1 MKGANR
7 FFYTFFYLQSD
18 CVTLMTKNQ
27 EVKIKKSELKSTELG
42 KYILEKYTPKKD
54 LVRKLSEYAKGVFTH
69 KTLERV
75 KSCGD
80 FMQHLTNLEMNAKK
94 VHRSNSCGNRFCPL
108 CTWNKA
114 KKDAIMLA
122 VLMQAIRE
130 QEEQEFIFLTLTAP
144 NIKGEHLKSEI
155 DCFNHAFNKLFKR
168 KNVISVINGYVRKL
182 EVTYNQERFITKQM
196 YKRAKNYYDKRNLKE
211 GDNNPNYDTYHPH
224 FHVILS
230 VNKSYFTDTKVYINQ
245 SKWLEMWR
253 DCMNDESI
261 TQVDIRKVRSSEK
274 SEYGAV
280 LEVAKYSAKSNELY
294 ASQSV
299 FEIFYRALKGRQLLT
314 FNGLFKD
321 YVKKYKNGELDKY
334 KKQDENEYTHL
345 LTSVWQ
351 TSKYENMLR
360 ELTVEEFEEYN
371 QQAKYIDEDDRV
383 D

>member
-7 FFYTFFYLQSD
+7 FFCTFFYLQSD
-18 CVTLMTKNQ
+18 CITLMTKNQ

-155 DCFNHAFNKLFKR
+155 DRFNHAFNKLFKR

-345 LTSVWQ
+345 LTSVWR

>member
-1 MKGANR
+1 
-7 FFYTFFYLQSD
+7 
-18 CVTLMTKNQ
+18 MTKNQ

-80 FMQHLTNLEMNAKK
+80 FMQHLTNLEMSAKK

-114 KKDAIMLA
+114 KKDAIMISTI
-122 VLMQAIRE
+122 MQAVRE
-130 QEEQEFIFLTLTAP
+130 DEDQEYIFLTLTAP
-144 NIKGEHLKSEI
+144 NVTGDNLKIEI
-155 DCFNHAFNKLFKR
+155 DNFNRAFKKLFDRRTVK
-168 KNVISVINGYVRKL
+168 KVINGYIRKL
-182 EVTYNQERFITKQM
+182 EVTYNKERFITKEM
-196 YKRAKNYYDKRNLKE
+196 YKKAKDYFDKLGLQV

-224 FHVILS
+224 FHVVMA
-230 VNKSYFTDTKVYINQ
+230 VNKSYFTSRDYLKQ
-245 SKWLEMWR
+245 EKWLEMWR
-253 DCMNDESI
+253 ECMDNQNI

-274 SEYGAV
+274 SENGAI

-294 ASQSV
+294 HSKPV
-299 FEIFYRALKGRQLLT
+299 FEVFYKALKGRQLIT
-314 FNGLFKD
+314 FHGIFKD